1 MDPFSISVGVAGL
14 VALTAQTLSIAKD
27 YLSSI
32 KHKNDLV
39 ITLVTKLE
47 ALQFNLSSLDAFL
60 RSDSV
65 RKHAL
70 AFQRTSVLRSCT
82 LACEEKLKSL
92 CKELGQEGD
101 SRASRYLWPLS
112 EKEHQKTV
120 QELRAFSQWVQFG
133 LSVDGCSL
141 LSRTSDDVLKIMG
154 QQLEWFK
161 SIQGLERQTTQLQQA
176 VVDQTQ
182 LLLDDYNAK
191 TRHDILNWLSKLDYD
206 RRHQTIRFPRV
217 QDTSSWLL
225 KRVEYLRWR
234 DGDCGSNILW
244 CHGIQ
249 GYGKTILTYAA
260 VIYYAFI
267 CQHIL
272 DP

>member
-14 VALTAQTLSIAKD
+14 VALVGQTLSITKG

-32 KHKNDLV
+32 KHKKDSV
-39 ITLVTKLE
+39 VTLVTELE

-65 RKHAL
+65 RVHAL

-82 LACEEKLKSL
+82 SACEDKLKSL
-92 CKELGQEGD
+92 CKKLGQVGD
-101 SRASRYLWPLS
+101 SRTSRYLWPLS

-120 QELRAFSQWVQFG
+120 QELRAFSQWMQFA

-141 LSRTSDDVLKIMG
+141 LSRTSDDVLKIMR

-161 SIQGLERQTTQLQQA
+161 SVQGLKDQTTQLQQA
-176 VVDQTQ
+176 VADQTR
-182 LLLDDYNAK
+182 LLQDDYNAK
-191 TRHDILNWLSKLDYD
+191 TRNDILSWISKLDYD
-206 RRHQTIRFPRV
+206 RKHQTIRSPRV
-217 QDTSSWLL
+217 QDTGSWLL
-225 KRVEYLRWR
+225 ERVEYVRWR
-234 DGDCGSNILW
+234 DGDCSSNILW

-249 GYGKTILTYAA
+249 GSGKTILTYTV
-260 VIYYAFI
+260 VI
-267 CQHIL
+267 
-272 DP
+272 